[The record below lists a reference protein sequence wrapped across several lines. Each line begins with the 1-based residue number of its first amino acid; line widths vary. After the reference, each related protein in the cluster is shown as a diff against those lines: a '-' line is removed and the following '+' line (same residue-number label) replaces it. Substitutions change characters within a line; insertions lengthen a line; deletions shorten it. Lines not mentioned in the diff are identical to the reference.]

1 MASKSSQYLPF
12 RQVVIIGGGFGGL
25 AMACEL
31 KRKLNFRDFVIY
43 ERNPGLGGTWYDNN
57 CK

>member
-1 MASKSSQYLPF
+1 MSSKSSELLPF
-12 RQVVIIGGGFGGL
+12 RQVVIIGAGFGGL

-31 KRKLNFRDFVIY
+31 KRKLGCRDFVIY

-57 CK
+57 CR